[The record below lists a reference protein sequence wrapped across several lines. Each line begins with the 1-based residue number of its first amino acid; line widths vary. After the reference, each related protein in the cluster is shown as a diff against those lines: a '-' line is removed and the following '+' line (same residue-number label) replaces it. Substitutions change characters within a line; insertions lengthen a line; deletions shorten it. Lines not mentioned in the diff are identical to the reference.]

1 MQAIRINPLKFNP
14 EIAIKEWAER
24 YSWEVTPLPFC
35 PTGWQVAGQRLSQ
48 TIEYKLG
55 GYFIQEAAS
64 MLPAELFELDQAAP
78 LILDLA
84 AAPGGKT
91 THLVSR
97 TADQGLVVANDA
109 SAARLPGL
117 RAALQSWG
125 AINTAVTQFNGEL
138 FGGWFPGAFDAVLL
152 DAPCSME
159 NLSPAAG
166 RRRRAISARER
177 AGLARRQLN
186 LLSSAFQAVRPGG
199 QVVYATCTLAPEEDE
214 AVVDGLLRL
223 YPGQAQLED
232 VSTRLGQPAP
242 GLTCYG
248 DRSFDPA

>member
-1 MQAIRINPLKFNP
+1 
-14 EIAIKEWAER
+14 
-24 YSWEVTPLPFC
+24 
-35 PTGWQVAGQRLSQ
+35 
-48 TIEYKLG
+48 
-55 GYFIQEAAS
+55 
-64 MLPAELFELDQAAP
+64 MLPVELFELDQEAP

-97 TADQGLVVANDA
+97 LQDHGLVLANDA
-109 SAARLPGL
+109 SAARLAGL

-125 AINTAVTQFNGEL
+125 AINTAVTHYNGER
-138 FGGWFPGAFDAVLL
+138 FGGWYPGAFDAVLL

-166 RRRRAISARER
+166 RSPRDISDRER

-214 AVVDGLLRL
+214 AVVDGLLHL
-223 YPGQAQLED
+223 YPGQAQVE
-232 VSTRLGQPAP
+232 VAVVGRVRLDQAGKSGQVAVGRFHVRLP
-242 GLTCYG
+242 
-248 DRSFDPA
+248 